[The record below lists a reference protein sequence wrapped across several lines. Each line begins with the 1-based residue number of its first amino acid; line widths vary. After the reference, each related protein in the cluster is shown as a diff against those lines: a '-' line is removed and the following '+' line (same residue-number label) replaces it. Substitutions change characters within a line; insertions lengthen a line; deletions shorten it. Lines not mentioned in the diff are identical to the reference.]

1 MRQIRLDEMTDRR
14 KVQYALGKKKV
25 AGKINF
31 GIYAVAA
38 VYFVILLTCAC
49 ILPEGTDELP
59 VLALLTAVT
68 IAIVLMLYRKY
79 HKIMDMYDAIIEE
92 RVWEGSIDNLVLN
105 EEIEF
110 VDKNNQTL
118 QKIFFS
124 DEHKKYVNA
133 GKIRVIYI
141 ARLDRWYLEK
151 GE

>member
-14 KVQYALGKKKV
+14 KVQYALEKKKV
-25 AGKINF
+25 AGKFNF

-118 QKIFFS
+118 QKTFFS
-124 DEHKKYVNA
+124 DEHIKFINS
-133 GKIRVIYI
+133 GKVRVVYI